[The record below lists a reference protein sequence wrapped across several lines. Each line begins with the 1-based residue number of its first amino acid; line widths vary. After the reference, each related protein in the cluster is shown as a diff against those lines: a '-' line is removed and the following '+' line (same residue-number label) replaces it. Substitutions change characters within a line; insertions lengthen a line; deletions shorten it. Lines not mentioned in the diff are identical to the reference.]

1 MLNEL
6 FFEGVPVILHEE
18 DLNCMN
24 YSIENRA
31 PYLDKK
37 LIEFLYTIPTK
48 ILLQK
53 GFTKFLLRMAGKSL
67 VDKRIL
73 NDTKKVGFNF
83 SINSIIDLKSKEF
96 NKIFLSKETKFSS
109 T

>member
-31 PYLDKK
+31 
-37 LIEFLYTIPTK
+37 LIWTK
-48 ILLQK
+48 
-53 GFTKFLLRMAGKSL
+53 S
-67 VDKRIL
+67 
-73 NDTKKVGFNF
+73 
-83 SINSIIDLKSKEF
+83 
-96 NKIFLSKETKFSS
+96 
-109 T
+109 